1 MEEGSAVESI
11 GRVWL
16 PLPVFWED
24 PSQSELTLES
34 RITHLEKTG
43 LLEQTGLHRSVSKHI

>member
-1 MEEGSAVESI
+1 MESI
-11 GRVWL
+11 GRVWGAAPSL
-16 PLPVFWED
+16 LGGD

-43 LLEQTGLHRSVSKHI
+43 LLEQTGLHHSVSKHI